1 MEDVLK
7 LIQPRPCLQVGSQKV
22 VGTGFGER
30 LQNKESRP
38 SRQAV
43 GKELADPFSKAAG
56 FLEEAPWTGA
66 TESSQSSQATCE
78 PRTFKVSTRSNGKP
92 SGN

>member
-22 VGTGFGER
+22 VGTGFRER
-30 LQNKESRP
+30 LQHQEGRS

-43 GKELADPFSKAAG
+43 GKELADPLSKTAG
-56 FLEEAPWTGA
+56 FLKDGA
-66 TESSQSSQATCE
+66 WVSRIVDGSQGILL
-78 PRTFKVSTRSNGKP
+78 VKP
-92 SGN
+92 GHL